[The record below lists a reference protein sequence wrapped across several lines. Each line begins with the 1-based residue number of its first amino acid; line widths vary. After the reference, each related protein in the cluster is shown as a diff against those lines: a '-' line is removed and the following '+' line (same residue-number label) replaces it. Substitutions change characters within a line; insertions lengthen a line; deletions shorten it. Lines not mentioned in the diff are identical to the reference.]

1 MAGVPFKAFVA
12 RLLVTLC
19 GPFNSIDA
27 YEGPKSPKPT
37 SPKSP
42 VVRPLILLEPKR
54 RNPVDYEKPTIYR
67 SCKFYG
73 LWVCQSKDADAHGS
87 TPEEAYRLWLNTY
100 LDVVT
105 ARRYYPP
112 PSRIVYC

>member
-1 MAGVPFKAFVA
+1 MANPFKALLA

-19 GPFNSIDA
+19 GPFDPEDVDGSWKA
-27 YEGPKSPKPT
+27 PKPA
-37 SPKSP
+37 PKSP

-54 RNPVDYEKPTIYR
+54 RNPVNYEKPTIYR

-73 LWVCQSKDADAHGS
+73 LWVCQSKDADAYGS
-87 TPEEAYRLWLNTY
+87 TPEEAYLLWLNTY

-105 ARRYYPP
+105 ARRFGLP
-112 PSRIVYC
+112 PSRIIYC